1 MGKMKNWMMDM
12 EELMGEV
19 MEASANTQESV
30 IAHVKTFMHPV
41 DEEFIKRK
49 LREDFG
55 DAEF

>member
-12 EELMGEV
+12 EEFMGKA
-19 MEASANTQESV
+19 MEAGANTQESV